1 MRIVQKKWFYV
12 PVVII
17 VMILFAMQACKKEEA
32 KLPEGTIAAVNGAV
46 ITQKDLDAELSMAQQ
61 QFANQGQPN
70 DEQLA
75 EIKEDVLEGLIAR
88 KVLYQESQKKGIEV
102 DDTTI
107 DNSLAKMK
115 KQFPKEGDFKD
126 MLEKMHL
133 TEDSLKSQLR
143 EGMAIQQLVDKEVI
157 SNIAISDKDT
167 KDYYD
172 KNTDL
177 FKQPEKIQASHIL
190 VKVESGADESV
201 KAKALKK
208 IQKIQKELK
217 EGGDFA
223 ELAKKYSDCPS
234 GAKSGDLGYFGRG
247 QMVKPFEEAAFSLKP
262 GEISD
267 IIETGFGYHLIKAG
281 NKEPEV
287 ITDYKDIKDKLIQY
301 LKQIKT
307 GEEVKKYIE
316 TLKGKAQIEKFS
328 PEPEAKKQDSA
339 E

>member
-1 MRIVQKKWFYV
+1 MRIAQGKWFYI
-12 PVVII
+12 PVVI
-17 VMILFAMQACKKEEA
+17 MTLLAMQACKKEEV
-32 KLPEGTIAAVNGAV
+32 KYPEGTIAVVNGAV
-46 ITQKDLDAELSMAQQ
+46 ITQEDLDAELSMAQQ

-75 EIKEDVLEGLIAR
+75 EIKKNLFEGLITR

-102 DDTTI
+102 DDATI
-107 DNSLAKMK
+107 DERLANMK
-115 KQFPKEGDFKD
+115 KQFPKEDDFKG

-133 TEDSLKSQLR
+133 TEDALKSQLR
-143 EGMAIQQLVDKEVI
+143 KGMAIQKLVDQEVVD
-157 SNIAISDKDT
+157 NIKISDKDT

-172 KNTDL
+172 GHMDL
-177 FKQPEKIQASHIL
+177 FKQSEKIQASHIL
-190 VKVESGADESV
+190 VKVEPGADESV
-201 KAKALKK
+201 KAETLKK
-208 IQKIQKELK
+208 IEKIQKELK

-234 GAKSGDLGYFGRG
+234 NAKGGDLGYFGRR

-262 GEISD
+262 GEISN
-267 IIETGFGYHLIKAG
+267 ITETDFGYHLIKAG
-281 NKEPEV
+281 DRKPGT
-287 ITDYKDIKDKLIQY
+287 ITDYKDVKDKLVQY

-316 TLKGKAQIEKFS
+316 KLKEQAKIEKFL
-328 PEPEAKKQDSA
+328 PEAKKQDSA